1 MPRPPAPSAATAF
14 RRAALDALA
23 VLLPVT
29 CAGCGTPDR
38 VVCDECRAALHP
50 RPALV
55 TRDGLSAW
63 AALEYSG
70 VAARAIGAF
79 KDGARTDAA
88 TPLAAALASA
98 IAAAL
103 DGSAPGAEACTVPST
118 PAARRRRGYSP
129 VDLLLARCGIRP
141 ARVLRLTRARID
153 QAGLGVAGRRANA
166 AGALEARGDLA
177 GRRFLLVDDVLT
189 TGSTLAEASRA
200 IRAAEGSATAFA
212 VLAETPRRYPIR
224 HADARP
230 DTP

>member
-1 MPRPPAPSAATAF
+1 MPHRASRRSTGEYPRRRLAAGVDGTVQASTPGADPS
-14 RRAALDALA
+14 
-23 VLLPVT
+23 
-29 CAGCGTPDR
+29 
-38 VVCDECRAALHP
+38 
-50 RPALV
+50 
-55 TRDGLSAW
+55 S
-63 AALEYSG
+63 
-70 VAARAIGAF
+70 
-79 KDGARTDAA
+79 
-88 TPLAAALASA
+88 AAALASA

-103 DGSAPGAEACTVPST
+103 DGSAPGAETCTVPST

-200 IRAAEGSATAFA
+200 IRAAGGSVTAFA
-212 VLAETPRRYPIR
+212 VLAETPRRYAIQ